1 MISDQDVILC
11 YFDKECS
18 KVVEVLG
25 HLSYFDL
32 RNFINEIY
40 HMRLDTQYSRAQF
53 FKSGFST
60 GNLVSFFQPESGV
73 FNFSVMAN
81 MIYDS
86 KFTDVRVRSI
96 LISFF
101 HKIQID
107 NILEFDN
114 DDYDD
119 IVRNSSNFVFLQ
131 PNTHQCIV
139 DESAS
144 IHVNTMVMD
153 SVKYDFK
160 TAQFLQQSIGFSNL
174 EKGRPYI
181 YSKAS

>member
-1 MISDQDVILC
+1 MMSDQDVILC

-18 KVVEVLG
+18 KIVEVLG

-40 HMRLDTQYSRAQF
+40 HMRLDTQYSQSRF

-60 GNLVSFFQPESGV
+60 GDLVSFFQPESGV
-73 FNFSVMAN
+73 FNFSIMSN
-81 MIYDS
+81 MICDS

-107 NILEFDN
+107 KILEFDN
-114 DDYDD
+114 DGYDD
-119 IVRNSSNFVFLQ
+119 IIRNASNFVFPQ
-131 PNTHQCIV
+131 PNIYQRIV

-144 IHVNTMVMD
+144 IHANTMVMD
-153 SVKYDFK
+153 SIKYDFK
-160 TAQFLQQSIGFSNL
+160 TAQYLQQSIGFSKL

-181 YSKAS
+181 YSKTS